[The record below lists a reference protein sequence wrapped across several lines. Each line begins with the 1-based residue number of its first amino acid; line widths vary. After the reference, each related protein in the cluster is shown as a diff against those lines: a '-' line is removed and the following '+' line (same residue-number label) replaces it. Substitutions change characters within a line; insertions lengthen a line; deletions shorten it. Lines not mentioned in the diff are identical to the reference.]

1 MFGNNA
7 AERKVG
13 MQNLKDSFKTVQRL
27 IQNIDQI
34 LFYKEKQKYYYVNTC
49 MQPLVGSLKALE
61 DIACSQFPDFTEQYV
76 TVVSQIFSVYG
87 KKDYIALEDVLQ
99 YEVKPFLFHLMAELY
114 TRGFMPELLEPE
126 SMKSL
131 YLQEELCGEK
141 KKLLELSG
149 KVEVPDSYILENTQV
164 GLYTLRIQ
172 REETGFYMHSRQ
184 DPYLEAVRAAD
195 DIYTSAEYI
204 EKYGMKKLVVFGLGL
219 GYHVDRL
226 TGYQDVEQIVVIE
239 PDIHILAVTLHYI
252 GLKSFADSR
261 VRVVY
266 DPQLKEFGKLMEEK
280 NVNFYVYQPA
290 VENIQNDTL
299 KSSMKDFFL
308 GITARKSQM
317 ERLVGNFNK
326 NIALQ
331 DTGLCE
337 IREQFCGK
345 DMILLAGGPSLD
357 ECIPPLKELLKQK
370 APNII
375 VMAVGTVYKKLRTEG
390 IIPDYCII
398 TDAQNGM
405 LKQIEGA
412 ETEGS
417 QLIYL
422 STVDYHVP
430 SYWNGERYIV
440 FQKDFLYAEQYAESA
455 LGKAG
460 EEMLVS
466 TGGSVATT
474 AVDIAL
480 RYGVNSLTTLGLDL
494 AFYKNRFYA
503 SSIKGSDGK
512 TELDKQ
518 YYDMYVPANGG
529 GTVPTCRNLNTYRL
543 WIEQRL
549 AQRTESEKRIRL
561 INASQGAVIAGMEYA
576 SFHRL
581 ASEGF
586 FK

>member
-1 MFGNNA
+1 
-7 AERKVG
+7 

-34 LFYKEKQKYYYVNTC
+34 LFYKEKQKYYYVNTY

-61 DIACSQFPDFTEQYV
+61 DIVGSQFPDFTEQYIRIV
-76 TVVSQIFSVYG
+76 GRIFSVYQ

-99 YEVKPFLFHLMAELY
+99 YEAKPFLVHLMTEWY
-114 TRGFMPELLEPE
+114 TKGFMPELLEQE
-126 SMKSL
+126 SFERL
-131 YLQEELCGEK
+131 YLQEELCEDK
-141 KKLLELSG
+141 KKLLEQTS
-149 KVEVPDSYILENTQV
+149 KVEVPDSYILEDTPV

-172 REETGFYMHSRQ
+172 RGEADFYMHSRQ
-184 DPYLEAVRAAD
+184 EPHLEAIRVAD
-195 DIYTSAEYI
+195 NIYTGAEHI
-204 EKYGMKKLVVFGLGL
+204 EQYGMKKLVVFGLGL
-219 GYHVDRL
+219 GYHIDRL

-252 GLKSFADSR
+252 GLKSFSDSR
-261 VRVVY
+261 VRVIY
-266 DPQLKEFGKLMEEK
+266 DPQLKEFGKLMTEK
-280 NVNFYVYQPA
+280 NVNFYLYQPA
-290 VENIQNDTL
+290 VENIQNDIL

-317 ERLVGNFNK
+317 DRLVGNFNK

-331 DTGLCE
+331 DIGLHE
-337 IREQFCGK
+337 LREQFSGK

-357 ECIPPLKELLKQK
+357 ECIQPLKELLKQK
-370 APNII
+370 KPNII
-375 VMAVGTVYKKLRTEG
+375 LAAVGTVYKKLRAEG
-390 IIPDYCII
+390 IVPDYCMI
-398 TDAQNGM
+398 TDAQNEV
-405 LKQIEGA
+405 LRQIEGA

-417 QLIYL
+417 RLIYL

-440 FQKDFLYAEQYAESA
+440 FQKDFLYAEHYAESA

-512 TELDKQ
+512 TELDRQ

-543 WIEQRL
+543 WIEQRIV
-549 AQRTESEKRIRL
+549 QRTESEKRIRL

-576 SFHRL
+576 SFHQL
-581 ASEGF
+581 VSEGF